1 MKKLTTHS
9 PEIQYIKYLH
19 VIGPNYI
26 PRRSQ
31 IRHSHLFSNN
41 TVTCALHGST
51 IQSPEPFKLC
61 KLSCP
66 SAFIASTFWH
76 RVVNMWNALPENIV
90 AATSLAMFKAQLN
103 DFDLVRFT
111 SVF

>member
-1 MKKLTTHS
+1 M
-9 PEIQYIKYLH
+9 
-19 VIGPNYI
+19 
-26 PRRSQ
+26 
-31 IRHSHLFSNN
+31 
-41 TVTCALHGST
+41 LHGVVD
-51 IQSPEPFKLC
+51 IDCQKFLKPAQSSVTRGHLIKLC

-76 RVVNMWNALPENIV
+76 QVVNMWNAVPENIV
-90 AATSLAMFKAQLN
+90 AATSLAMFKARLN

>member
-1 MKKLTTHS
+1 MNDIFKTRGH
-9 PEIQYIKYLH
+9 
-19 VIGPNYI
+19 
-26 PRRSQ
+26 
-31 IRHSHLFSNN
+31 
-41 TVTCALHGST
+41 
-51 IQSPEPFKLC
+51 PFKLC

-90 AATSLAMFKAQLN
+90 AATYLAMFKARLN